1 MDSPRPAALVDVVR
15 QLTPLQIDPTAAIA
29 PSADLVVWS
38 RLGSSCSPADLTTAL
53 EDRTLLELRAMI
65 RPGEEGVPLRTF
77 GAGRHGHQRRYPQN
91 MCGAPAEPP
100 HLPPAPGEQVPLHR
114 AEVAS
119 EEAPDPRSTGRR
131 SPDVDVLVLTP
142 ADWSQLKSVR
152 LRALQESPH
161 AFASAY
167 QHEARWSEDEWRST
181 FDTSLWL
188 AAGTRHDLIG
198 LARSTSAERAW
209 QRNVE
214 SVWVQ
219 PDRRRRGVTRMMLQK
234 LIEHEPGGVTE
245 LYAWVLDGNDAA
257 RRVYQRLGFVF
268 TGLRQPLP
276 GSMGRMEERLVLRIG
291 RDRGRG

>member
-1 MDSPRPAALVDVVR
+1 MAL
-15 QLTPLQIDPTAAIA
+15 IDTSLAPTVPHRA
-29 PSADLVVWS
+29 
-38 RLGSSCSPADLTTAL
+38 LGTA
-53 EDRTLLELRAMI
+53 
-65 RPGEEGVPLRTF
+65 
-77 GAGRHGHQRRYPQN
+77 RHGHQGRYPQN
-91 MCGAPAEPP
+91 MCGALAEPP
-100 HLPPAPGEQVPLHR
+100 HLPPATGEQVPSHR
-114 AEVAS
+114 AEA
-119 EEAPDPRSTGRR
+119 APGGTPDLRSAGRR

-142 ADWSQLKSVR
+142 ADWSQLKRVR
-152 LRALQESPH
+152 LRALQDSPH

-181 FDTSLWL
+181 FDASLWL

-198 LARSTSAERAW
+198 LARSTPAERAW

-219 PDRRRRGVTRMMLQK
+219 PDRRRRGVTRMMMQK
-234 LIEHEPGGVTE
+234 LVEHEPHGVTE

-257 RRVYQRLGFVF
+257 RRVYQRLGFVL
-268 TGLRQPLP
+268 TGERQPLP

>member
-1 MDSPRPAALVDVVR
+1 
-15 QLTPLQIDPTAAIA
+15 
-29 PSADLVVWS
+29 
-38 RLGSSCSPADLTTAL
+38 
-53 EDRTLLELRAMI
+53 
-65 RPGEEGVPLRTF
+65 
-77 GAGRHGHQRRYPQN
+77 
-91 MCGAPAEPP
+91 MCGALAEPP
-100 HLPPAPGEQVPLHR
+100 HLPPATGEQVPSHR
-114 AEVAS
+114 AEA
-119 EEAPDPRSTGRR
+119 APGGTPDLRSAGRR

-142 ADWSQLKSVR
+142 ADWSQLKRVR
-152 LRALQESPH
+152 LRALQDSPH

-181 FDTSLWL
+181 FDASLWL

-198 LARSTSAERAW
+198 LARSTPAERAW

-219 PDRRRRGVTRMMLQK
+219 PDRRRRGVTRMMMQK
-234 LIEHEPGGVTE
+234 LVEHEPHGVTE

-257 RRVYQRLGFVF
+257 RRVYQRLGFVL
-268 TGLRQPLP
+268 TGERQPLP